1 MLSAQSAT
9 PCAKKIRKKGRLRRR
24 PPREHGV
31 LPGCSE
37 LGPVCSSLLQTIFL
51 GAQLSSAHSFLDI
64 PTEFLIFSLWKAI
77 YDLEI
82 AQVLTTRMH
91 TSGFI
96 TLSF

>member
-1 MLSAQSAT
+1 MCQKN
-9 PCAKKIRKKGRLRRR
+9 KKERQTEKKA
-24 PPREHGV
+24 PREHGV